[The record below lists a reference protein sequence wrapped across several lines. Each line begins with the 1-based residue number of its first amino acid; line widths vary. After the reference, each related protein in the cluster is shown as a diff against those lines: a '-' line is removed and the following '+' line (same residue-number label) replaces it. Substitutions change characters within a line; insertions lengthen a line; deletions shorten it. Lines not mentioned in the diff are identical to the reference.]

1 MHKPIHLK
9 NGIPVHLIP
18 FAGTEAV
25 TVLVLVKVGSRYE
38 SAEMNGATHFIEH
51 LMFKGT
57 KKRPTA
63 MDISRTLDRVGAEYN
78 AYTGK
83 ERTGYYVKID
93 ARKTDLAVDMLYD
106 MAFKSLYEK
115 KELDKERGVIVE
127 EMNMYKDNP
136 MIEVEN
142 LMESA
147 LFEGSTL
154 GWEILGTPET
164 VRNMPREKIIAYRDA
179 HYVPSRIVIAIAG
192 KVTPEVRPLLE
203 RTFGSLKE
211 PKIAPNSFE
220 PFTTLPSS
228 KIPRVH
234 VQEKPLQQIQVALG
248 FPSYPRGDKR
258 NTAVVLLAT
267 ILGGGMSSRLFIS
280 VRERQGLAYDIRAG
294 NDAYQDT
301 GAFTIKAG
309 LDRARLPLALK
320 TIRAEL
326 RKIVKNGVTAQEL
339 KDAKEQLRGRM
350 LLRFEDSSDRA
361 EWYGNQELFL
371 GKVETPEERMKALA
385 HVTAAQVKQ
394 VAKEI
399 FNEKNLAIGAIGPF
413 KDGQAFLKAAEWV

>member
-1 MHKPIHLK
+1 MHKPIRLK

-38 SAEMNGATHFIEH
+38 SAELNGVTHFIEH

-93 ARKTDLAVDMLYD
+93 AAKTDLAIDMLYD

-142 LMESA
+142 LMEAA

-164 VRNMPREKIIAYRDA
+164 VRSMSREKIIAYRDA
-179 HYVPSRIVIAIAG
+179 HYIPSRIVIAIAG

-211 PKIAPNSFE
+211 PKETPKGFE
-220 PFTTLPSS
+220 AFVPS
-228 KIPRVH
+228 KTRMLPRVC

-258 NTAVVLLAT
+258 NIAVVLLAT

-280 VRERQGLAYDIRAG
+280 VREKQGLAYDIRAG
-294 NDAYQDT
+294 NDAYEDT

-326 RKIVKNGVTAQEL
+326 RKMAKSGVTPREL

-371 GKVETPEERMKALA
+371 GSVQTPEERIKELA
-385 HVTAAQVKQ
+385 RVTATQIKE

-399 FNEKNLAIGAIGPF
+399 FNEKNIAIGAIGPF